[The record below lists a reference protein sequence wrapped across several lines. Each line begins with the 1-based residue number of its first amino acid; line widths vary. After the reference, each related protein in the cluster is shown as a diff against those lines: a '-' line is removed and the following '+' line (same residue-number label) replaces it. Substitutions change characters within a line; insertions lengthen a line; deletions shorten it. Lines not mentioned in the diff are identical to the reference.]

1 MPSLLRSQARGD
13 ESVGIES
20 VKDCQFC
27 PRTSVDAK
35 KANKRSIDLNMVFN
49 LNKVNLGN
57 YHLKPLFLQPHS
69 GEIGSVAQLY
79 SALDFGSSGWGL
91 ESLRGHKRKTQHES
105 AGFFVFKA
113 FKIHF
118 DKRLKSKK
126 TKIAQ
131 QFWVCACDEQILGNT
146 RQRNPFLVQNL
157 F

>member
-27 PRTSVDAK
+27 PITSVDAK
-35 KANKRSIDLNMVFN
+35 KANRSSIDLNMVFN

-57 YHLKPLFLQPHS
+57 YHLKPLILHPHF

-91 ESLRGHKRKTQHES
+91 ESLRGHKQKPSTKVLGFLFTQPQQT
-105 AGFFVFKA
+105 AIA
-113 FKIHF
+113 
-118 DKRLKSKK
+118 
-126 TKIAQ
+126 IAQ
-131 QFWVCACDEQILGNT
+131 EAVVVG
-146 RQRNPFLVQNL
+146 
-157 F
+157 